1 MSSPEASIGDLT
13 PFAAPVPG
21 RARRRSR
28 ELTPLSREHHQ
39 ALKWAMDLKR
49 AHQDSAAAIWT
60 GFLEFWEH
68 AGNAHF
74 SEEETELLP
83 RYACVADP
91 RHPAVIRTLLEH
103 VLIRGRILAIR
114 ELPNPL
120 APDLNELGTWLELH
134 VRHEERVLFPL
145 IEDATGMTAA

>member
-1 MSSPEASIGDLT
+1 
-13 PFAAPVPG
+13 
-21 RARRRSR
+21 
-28 ELTPLSREHHQ
+28 
-39 ALKWAMDLKR
+39 MDLKR

-114 ELPNPL
+114 DLPTPPL
-120 APDLNELGTWLELH
+120 PTSMSSAPGLSFTS
-134 VRHEERVLFPL
+134 
-145 IEDATGMTAA
+145 ATRSACCSR